1 MLGGGGD
8 EVIIMLVVYPSG
20 TVIVSYLGYFL
31 SVGSSC
37 KPSRSY
43 LPLFLGAHH
52 IQEYFNN
59 NRGRK

>member
-52 IQEYFNN
+52 IQ
-59 NRGRK
+59 